1 MKSKELQELT
11 ASEPLTLEQEYE
23 MQKSWREDDD
33 SKIIFANLA
42 GGTSQDFPDGGGGAT
57 PKGRSSTYYL
67 VTIFTTTAW
76 KWKKLDRGCTPLD
89 PPMICIW

>member
-42 GGTSQDFPDGGGGAT
+42 GGTSQDFPDGGGGGAT
-57 PKGRSSTYYL
+57 PKGRSPTYYL
-67 VTIFTTTAW
+67 VTIFTTTA
-76 KWKKLDRGCTPLD
+76 
-89 PPMICIW
+89 